1 MIKIKQFKFS
11 HMASLVTLL
20 LLINF
25 AVEAAA
31 YKTKSNKQNRVRIDV
46 RPVQLLPGKPAKF
59 EIRMNTHSEELS
71 QDMLAVVTLKDNK
84 GREYQATNWKGSPPG
99 GHHLS
104 GVLEFPEFDGNLESI
119 TLVIR
124 LIADGPDRTFNW
136 SVKR

>member
-1 MIKIKQFKFS
+1 MVKIKQLKFS
-11 HMASLVTLL
+11 HLVSLVMVLFL
-20 LLINF
+20 VNL
-25 AVEAAA
+25 AVDAAA
-31 YKTKSNKQNRVRIDV
+31 YKAKSNKQNRVRVDV

-104 GVLEFPEFDGNLESI
+104 GVLEFPELDGNPESI

-124 LIADGPDRTFNW
+124 LIADGSDRTFKW

>member
-1 MIKIKQFKFS
+1 MIVSKRIKFY
-11 HMASLVTLL
+11 HLL
-20 LLINF
+20 SLLIVLFLVNL
-25 AVEAAA
+25 AVDAAA
-31 YKTKSNKQNRVRIDV
+31 YETKSNKQNRVRVDV
-46 RPVQLLPGKPAKF
+46 RPVQLEPGKPARF
-59 EIRMNTHSEELS
+59 EVRMNTHSEELS

-104 GVLEFPEFDGNLESI
+104 GVLEFPELDGDPESI

-124 LIADGPDRTFNW
+124 LIADGPDRTFKW

>member
-1 MIKIKQFKFS
+1 MKTINHLKIYLF
-11 HMASLVTLL
+11 ASLVMVLFLVTL
-20 LLINF
+20 
-25 AVEAAA
+25 AVDASA
-31 YKTKSNKQNRVRIDV
+31 YQTKSNKKNSVRVDV

-104 GVLEFPEFDGNLESI
+104 GVLEFPELDGNPESI